1 MTGAPLSALIV
12 AHNEE
17 DQLEAC
23 LQSCAFADEIV
34 VVLDRCTDGSKAIA
48 ERRGAHI
55 VEGAWPQ
62 EGDRRHAGIDACK
75 GPWILEVDADE
86 RVPASLAA
94 EIRKVL
100 ETAKPGCI
108 QIPFDNY
115 IGARHIRYGWGAYN
129 GISVKWSLF
138 WKGCKRWG
146 NQRVHPSISIDGAH
160 GRVSAA
166 MTHYVDKDIT
176 DLFARLNRYST
187 HAAADLMAKGERP
200 GRLTSLRRFFSRFFK
215 SYVSRSGYRE
225 GYYGLALALFAGL
238 YPLLTHLKIEEALD
252 RRAGEGDAHHPR

>member
-1 MTGAPLSALIV
+1 MTAPLLSALIV

-17 DQLEAC
+17 AQLEAC
-23 LQSCAFADEIV
+23 LRSCAFADEVV

-48 ERRGAHI
+48 ERLGARLI
-55 VEGAWPQ
+55 EGAWPQ

-86 RVPASLAA
+86 RVPPALAV

-100 ETAKPGCI
+100 DGAEPGCI

-115 IGARHIRYGWGAYN
+115 IGNRHIRHGWGAYN

-146 NQRVHPSISIDGAH
+146 NQRVHPSISIEGAK

-187 HAAADLMAKGERP
+187 LAAADLIAKGERP
-200 GRLTSLRRFFSRFFK
+200 GRLGSIRRFFSRFFK
-215 SYVSRSGYRE
+215 SYVSRRGYRE
-225 GYYGLALALFAGL
+225 GYHGLALALFAGL
-238 YPLLTHLKIEEALD
+238 YPLLTHLKVEEARD
-252 RRAGEGDAHHPR
+252 QRRQVS